1 MPQDRQNIEP
11 TTAKETSQPSSAVIE
26 RDRSRDLE
34 HYCKALG
41 ISMSYHSICPNQT
54 LPRTVFV
61 CSHGVDSDTGYPLR
75 NVNSFYRKIRNSFYL
90 QSFNYYSLLYISI
103 VILTAQVVFSATSSV
118 LAASNKNNRYD
129 TAIVVLGAVTTVIS
143 FFAGFIKS
151 MGQPT
156 RARQLRD
163 AYANCWNSV
172 DETIAMYRLGTEDA
186 PENWNVDIRG
196 RSMDDSP
203 HSMFEE
209 AKRLYEQAR
218 RDGMAN
224 MPDVWVAGN
233 TTVGGLAKHG
243 PPA

>member
-1 MPQDRQNIEP
+1 MAR
-11 TTAKETSQPSSAVIE
+11 ETSPPLSAVFQ
-26 RDRSRDLE
+26 RDSSRDLE
-34 HYCKALG
+34 HYCRALG
-41 ISMSYHSICPNQT
+41 ISRSYHPVWPKRGLSRSFST
-54 LPRTVFV
+54 
-61 CSHGVDSDTGYPLR
+61 CSHTVDPDTGSPLKDK
-75 NVNSFYRKIRNSFYL
+75 NSFYRKIRNSFYL
-90 QSFNYYSLLYISI
+90 QSFNYYSLLYLSI

-129 TAIVVLGAVTTVIS
+129 TSIVVLGAVVTVIS

-151 MGQPT
+151 QGQPT

-172 DETIAMYRLGTEDA
+172 DETIARYRLGDTDA
-186 PENWNVDIRG
+186 PGSWSMSIRG
-196 RSMDDSP
+196 GPVDRSPTGMVKEV
-203 HSMFEE
+203 MN
-209 AKRLYEQAR
+209 LYEQAR

-233 TTVGGLAKHG
+233 TNVGGLARHG